1 MLSGISSHVQL
12 TGRFR
17 LLTRDRLSSD
27 LCGCPGAGSL
37 HYVSSRLPCQLD
49 NYKASTRR
57 SKYSTWIRPH
67 RPREASALHSWA
79 GFSPPRY
86 LQRTHSFSEG
96 GLDLHPSQA
105 FGGASRRRRP
115 HSPSTSPDATPLC
128 DECRLTP
135 CRYLWTLRSCTVSAA
150 KFALDTCEA
159 CAASLRRR
167 HYSASTRFH
176 ELRQWTEKQYTSV
189 SRPLELDREGMVVCE
204 LADFEVERAPAY
216 RMLCSPAGDLELAAA
231 LQFWFRMEHVRR
243 PRSQQI

>member
-1 MLSGISSHVQL
+1 MCPRVCHASWITTKL
-12 TGRFR
+12 R
-17 LLTRDRLSSD
+17 LDVR
-27 LCGCPGAGSL
+27 
-37 HYVSSRLPCQLD
+37 
-49 NYKASTRR
+49 STA
-57 SKYSTWIRPH
+57 H
-67 RPREASALHSWA
+67 GFALIA
-79 GFSPPRY
+79 LERPPRSTAGPASV
-86 LQRTHSFSEG
+86 LLDTSKGHSFGEG

-115 HSPSTSPDATPLC
+115 HSPSISPDDTPLC

-176 ELRQWTEKQYTSV
+176 ELRQWTEKQYISV

-243 PRSQQI
+243 PRSRQI